1 MATQKELPKNA
12 SVVIVGGGIVGC
24 SIAYHL
30 AKRGIKDVVLLERK
44 QLTCGT
50 TWHAAGLVSM
60 LWPTPYLTKLAEYSH
75 ELYASLEQETGQATG
90 YRRIGSLSIA
100 RTEERLEELRR
111 TSSMASVFGV
121 ESEMIDNERL
131 ADLYPG
137 INLDGILGT
146 LYIEKDGQTNP
157 IDTTMA
163 LAKGARQQGAK
174 ILENIKV
181 EDILVEDGKAVG
193 VKTESGSIVADNV
206 ILAGGL
212 WSRDI
217 AAKIGVDLP
226 LYACE
231 HYYVVT
237 EEMAGLSKRPVL
249 RDFDKGVYFK
259 EDAGKMLV
267 GWFEH
272 NATGCSMDRIAEDF
286 CFDEF
291 PCEMEK
297 IEDYVM
303 RAMETQPALEETGIR
318 TFFNG
323 PESFT
328 TDNLHLL
335 GPTPEV
341 DNFYVAC
348 GLNSKGIAAGGGIGK
363 LMADWV
369 IDGHPSG
376 DIWEC
381 DIRRHH
387 PVQRQ
392 QSYIEARI
400 PEALGH
406 TYAMHWPFYQYS
418 TARNCLQSPLH
429 DVLKEQGAC
438 FGEVAGFERPNWFAQ
453 GGAKAEYQYSYKR
466 QNWFDFYTE
475 EHMAVRERVGI
486 YDISSF
492 GKFEVSGPD
501 ATQALQ
507 KVCAGDVSVTP
518 GNLVYTQ
525 WLNERGGI
533 EADVTVSRT
542 GPERYMVTTGIGS
555 LNRDWWHLKKH
566 LQSFIL
572 KGTVQLREIS
582 ADLACLAL
590 QGPDARA
597 VLESLADTDISAEG
611 FAFGTGRYAKV
622 AGVQVWLQ
630 RLSYVGELGWEIF
643 VPADKTTKVFA
654 ELQKSGSAFG
664 LRNVGLHAVNSLR
677 LEKGF
682 RHWGHDIGAEDNLI
696 QAGLSFAAKPDAGDF
711 IGREAFITAKA
722 AGLPDR
728 RMVQFKL
735 DDPEPLLYH
744 NEPIVMG
751 GSIVGYL
758 SSGMYGHAIGAAIG
772 MGYVNLAGLTADR
785 IAEESFEIEV
795 AKERFSAQASLRALY
810 DPSSSRMKI

>member
-1 MATQKELPKNA
+1 MTSPVKLPSKA
-12 SVVIVGGGIVGC
+12 SVLIIGGGIVGT

-30 AKRGIKDVVLLERK
+30 AKRGVSDVVLLERK

-50 TWHAAGLVSM
+50 TWHAAGLVSL
-60 LWPTPYLTKLAEYSH
+60 LWPTPFLTKLAQYSH
-75 ELYASLEQETGQATG
+75 KLYASLEQETEQATG
-90 YRRIGSLSIA
+90 YRRIGSLSVA
-100 RTEERLEELRR
+100 RTTERLEELLR
-111 TSSMASVFGV
+111 TASMGSVFGV
-121 ESEMIDNERL
+121 ESEMIDNQRL
-131 ADLYPG
+131 AELYPG
-137 INLDGILGT
+137 INTDGILGA
-146 LYIEKDGQTNP
+146 LYTENDGQTNP
-157 IDTTMA
+157 VDTTMA
-163 LAKGARQQGAK
+163 LAKGARQHGARV
-174 ILENIKV
+174 IEGVKV
-181 EDILVEDGKAVG
+181 EEILVEDGAAVG
-193 VKTESGSIVADNV
+193 VRTDSGTIAADQV
-206 ILAGGL
+206 VLAGGL

-237 EEMAGLSKRPVL
+237 EEMDGLTRRPVL

-272 NATGCSMDRIAEDF
+272 NARGCPMSNISEDF

-291 PCEMEK
+291 PCDLEQVE
-297 IEDYVM
+297 EYLL
-303 RAMETQPALEETGIR
+303 RGMETQPALEQAGIR

-328 TDNLHLL
+328 PDNLHLL

-341 DNFYVAC
+341 DNFFVAC

-363 LMADWV
+363 VMADWIV
-369 IDGHPSG
+369 DGHPSG

-381 DIRRHH
+381 DVRRHS

-392 QSYIEARI
+392 QNYIEERI

-418 TARNCLQSPLH
+418 SARDRLKAPLH

-438 FGEVAGFERPNWFAQ
+438 FGEVAGFERPNWFARN
-453 GGAKAEYQYSYKR
+453 GAKAEYQYSYKR
-466 QNWFDFYTE
+466 QNWFEFYAQ
-475 EHMAVRERVGI
+475 EHMAMRQNVGI

-492 GKFEVSGPD
+492 GKFEISGPD
-501 ATQALQ
+501 AEKALQ
-507 KVCAGDVSVTP
+507 WVCAGDVAVEP
-518 GNLVYTQ
+518 GQLVYTQ

-533 EADVTVSRT
+533 EADVTASRT
-542 GPERYMVTTGIGS
+542 GPDRYMITTAIGS
-555 LNRDWWHLKKH
+555 LNRDWWHLKKNLHGDVH
-566 LQSFIL
+566 L
-572 KGTVQLREIS
+572 RDIS
-582 ADLACLAL
+582 AEYACLAL
-590 QGPDARA
+590 QGPKARA
-597 VLESLADTDISAEG
+597 VLEGLAETDISAE
-611 FAFGTGRYAKV
+611 AFEFGSGRYARV
-622 AGVQVWLQ
+622 AGVEVWLQ

-643 VPADKTTKVFA
+643 VPANQAVNVFS
-654 ELQKSGSAFG
+654 ELQRVGAPFD

-682 RHWGHDIGAEDNLI
+682 RHWGHDIGSEDNLV

-711 IGREAFITAKA
+711 IGRSAFVQAKA

-728 RMVQFKL
+728 RLVQFKL

-744 NEPIVMG
+744 NEPILMDG
-751 GSIVGYL
+751 RITGYL
-758 SSGMYGHAIGAAIG
+758 RSGMYGHSVGAAIG
-772 MGYVNLAGLTADR
+772 MGYVAMEDLTADR
-785 IAEESFEIEV
+785 IKEASFEIEI
-795 AKERFSAQASLRALY
+795 AKQRFSAQASLRALY
-810 DPSSSRMKI
+810 DPSSSRMKV